1 MNCNFPTFAEYKQTV
16 KGSKSG
22 AKNNLALMKEGLNY
36 PAPVMLLPKL
46 ENAEE
51 ETGVEAAEEGT
62 PHSDLM

>member
-1 MNCNFPTFAEYKQTV
+1 
-16 KGSKSG
+16 
-22 AKNNLALMKEGLNY
+22 MKEGLNY